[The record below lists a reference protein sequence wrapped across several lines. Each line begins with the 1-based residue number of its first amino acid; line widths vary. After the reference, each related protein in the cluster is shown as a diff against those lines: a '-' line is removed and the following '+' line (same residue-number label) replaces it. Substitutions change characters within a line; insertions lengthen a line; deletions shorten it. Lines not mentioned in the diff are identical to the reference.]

1 MVHLLEE
8 GRVEHTGPAL
18 AAARGK
24 RQAGIP
30 PAASKSA
37 RTLGSI
43 FVTQAFRKTLFSG
56 MLCIGHFPDK
66 QGQL

>member
-1 MVHLLEE
+1 MAHQLEE
-8 GRVEHTGPAL
+8 GRAEHTGPAL
-18 AAARGK
+18 AAAQGK

-37 RTLGSI
+37 RGLGYV
-43 FVTQAFRKTLFSG
+43 FVTQAFIKTLLNWI
-56 MLCIGHFPDK
+56 LCIGHFPDK